1 MPRADFTYEVRR
13 LPTPAVGIE
22 DYVVRT
28 SDGESVGT
36 VAAVLERAG
45 GERLLVVEAGAP
57 PLKSAQRAVHWD
69 EIDRIDHEAV
79 AVWLRLDRAAFERQS
94 LELDPDR
101 AVEEGEGE
109 PEARRIGEPP
119 EDLIPLA
126 QEGQVRGPVDRSEWA
141 KVVALF
147 VLMGFSVL
155 LATIVVYYT
164 GDNTWALLFLV
175 SAALAGVTVARG
187 YRLYRNPYEP
197 RSAQKH

>member
-1 MPRADFTYEVRR
+1 
-13 LPTPAVGIE
+13 
-22 DYVVRT
+22 
-28 SDGESVGT
+28 
-36 VAAVLERAG
+36 
-45 GERLLVVEAGAP
+45 
-57 PLKSAQRAVHWD
+57 
-69 EIDRIDHEAV
+69 
-79 AVWLRLDRAAFERQS
+79 
-94 LELDPDR
+94 
-101 AVEEGEGE
+101 
-109 PEARRIGEPP
+109 
-119 EDLIPLA
+119 
-126 QEGQVRGPVDRSEWA
+126 VRGPVDRSEWA